1 MSSSTPSS
9 SSSSPSESSE
19 SSEQESVNLP
29 EPTFGWTAY
38 AEQIN
43 GRFAMV
49 GFVLLVLLEFLTHQD
64 LFTWLGLR

>member
-1 MSSSTPSS
+1 MPIVTTKVPSDQKTPTPPTE
-9 SSSSPSESSE
+9 PS
-19 SSEQESVNLP
+19 
-29 EPTFGWTAY
+29 FGWNVY

-49 GFVLLVLLEFLTHQD
+49 GFVLLLSLEFFTGQD